1 MQLKNKI
8 SIIIIVNMDFV
19 LNIKR
24 YLSDDFVKELIE
36 ALDKEKT
43 NSLILNTKKIT
54 NQKFIEKFPKVIPHP
69 FLENVY
75 YYSKKDY
82 EFGKS
87 FLFDNGA
94 YYIMDASSLLVSKYL
109 EIEDGDNVLDM
120 CAAPGGKSISLC
132 LENLDKNFEIIAND
146 ISYKRSLELSK
157 NIEHLGLSNVIVTS
171 NNLSQIYKN
180 YKEKFNKII
189 LDAPCSGSAMFRK
202 NDLAKSDWAIE
213 KVNAC
218 ALLQKELLEEAIY
231 MLEDGGLISYST
243 CSFSYEEN
251 EEVILSVIQNH
262 PEISLVKIEE
272 NPKFYRTKELPEAIH
287 LFPNLYDGE
296 GQFICIL
303 KKRESNIKNKKLNS
317 KTVFKNEFEK
327 SILKNDFEKVNL
339 NFKFQKSINN
349 TIYLYNNELDLKHF
363 NVIRCGLEIGSTNK
377 KLFIPSFHLAHFLY
391 SENSIAIDENE
402 MKKYIHG
409 EEIKKDLN
417 LEKGFY
423 VVSFEGINLGF
434 VKYSN
439 GVLKNYYPKGLR
451 H

>member
-1 MQLKNKI
+1 
-8 SIIIIVNMDFV
+8 MDFV

-24 YLSDDFVKELIE
+24 YLSDDFVEELIE
-36 ALDKEKT
+36 SLDKERT
-43 NSLILNTKKIT
+43 NSLILNTKKIS
-54 NQKFIEKFPKVIPHP
+54 NEKFIQKFPKVKPHP
-69 FLENVY
+69 FLKNVY

-87 FLFDNGA
+87 YLFDNGA

-109 EIEDGDNVLDM
+109 EINDGDYVLDM
-120 CAAPGGKSISLC
+120 CAAPGGKTISLC
-132 LENLDKNFEIIAND
+132 LQNTDKNFEVIAND

-157 NIEHLGLSNVIVTS
+157 NIEHLGLGNVIVTS
-171 NNLSQIYKN
+171 NNLSKIYKN

-202 NDLAKSDWAIE
+202 NDLAKSDWSIE

-231 MLEDGGLISYST
+231 MLQGGGLISYST

-251 EEVILSVIQNH
+251 EEVILEALKNH
-262 PEISLVKIEE
+262 PEMSLVEIEE
-272 NPKFYRTKELPEAIH
+272 NPKYFRSKELKEAIH
-287 LFPNLYDGE
+287 LFPNLYEGE

-303 KKRESNIKNKKLNS
+303 KKSGIKSEIKKQNSNLN
-317 KTVFKNEFEK
+317 FKNEIK
-327 SILKNDFEKVNL
+327 KRNL
-339 NFKFQKSINN
+339 NFKFEKQISDL
-349 TIYLYNNELDLKHF
+349 IYFYNNELDLSF
-363 NVIRCGLEIGSTNK
+363 LNIIRCGLEFGNLK
-377 KLFIPSFHLAHFLY
+377 KDYIIPSFHLAHYLD
-391 SENSIAIDENE
+391 NKNTITLDENE
-402 MKKYIHG
+402 AKKYIHG
-409 EEIKKDLN
+409 EEIKKDLP

-434 VKYSN
+434 VKFNN
-439 GVLKNYYPKGLR
+439 GILKNYYPKGLR